1 MLGKDLV
8 GHPDHVVVWLGYHFA
23 QGVDRA
29 TVYVD
34 IDPGMTDAAWELLI
48 KPALARLG
56 GDAARV
62 TFLPWRFR
70 EKHFWSQQIAQNHC
84 IYKERGAGT
93 KALIS
98 TDIDEF
104 MEPQTPNKRV
114 VDVVLA
120 TVVDRGLAAWRI
132 VMRAVALERTTKH
145 QANVGDLYAKHNG
158 RASGPLWSAKIG
170 RGNRVGGTKSTAKL
184 ALDPSL
190 VDYISVHQVTGAR
203 GEVLSSWKET
213 GLIMNHIRHHDHGP
227 GLKTFTE
234 PTCLAR
240 PWAAAWALYVAHA
253 ASQNYA
259 AHLVPRPCAERLSG
273 SCLPAACAE

>member
-1 MLGKDLV
+1 M
-8 GHPDHVVVWLGYHFA
+8 
-23 QGVDRA
+23 
-29 TVYVD
+29 
-34 IDPGMTDAAWELLI
+34 
-48 KPALARLG
+48 
-56 GDAARV
+56 
-62 TFLPWRFR
+62 
-70 EKHFWSQQIAQNHC
+70 
-84 IYKERGAGT
+84 
-93 KALIS
+93 
-98 TDIDEF
+98 
-104 MEPQTPNKRV
+104 
-114 VDVVLA
+114 
-120 TVVDRGLAAWRI
+120 
-132 VMRAVALERTTKH
+132 
-145 QANVGDLYAKHNG
+145 
-158 RASGPLWSAKIG
+158 
-170 RGNRVGGTKSTAKL
+170 